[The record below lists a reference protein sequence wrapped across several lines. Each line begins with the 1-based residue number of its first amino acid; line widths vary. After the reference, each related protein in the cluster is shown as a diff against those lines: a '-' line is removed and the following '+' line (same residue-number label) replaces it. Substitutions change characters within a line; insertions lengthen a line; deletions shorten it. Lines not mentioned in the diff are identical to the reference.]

1 MANILYST
9 LTTVQTALQNSVTLT
24 SSESEVRSIASAAIV
39 IRKLGLRER
48 DYEMGHRAEAK
59 PGILIVPGPVKS
71 PPEAGT
77 DQSDDVTYQIDLI
90 IINNDNWLRED
101 GLSTYIQW
109 QQNIR
114 QYFNGRISGWPN
126 ETEGIV
132 WQCWAVT
139 SESVNDWRWVNNGEA
154 TMGVRLLLTSR
165 EPGGR

>member
-1 MANILYST
+1 MANVLYT
-9 LTTVQTALQNSVTLT
+9 CLTTVQSALQNSVTLT
-24 SSESEVRSIASAAIV
+24 SSESEVRAIANASIV
-39 IRKLGLRER
+39 IRKLALRER
-48 DYEMGHRAEAK
+48 QYEIGHQLEQK

-77 DQSDDVTYQIDLI
+77 NLTDYIDYQIDCI
-90 IINNDNWLRED
+90 IINQDNWQRED

-114 QYFNGRISGWPN
+114 QYFNGRISGWPS

-132 WQCWAVT
+132 WICWAT
-139 SESVNDWRWVNNGEA
+139 MSESVNDWRWVQNGEA
-154 TMGVRLLLTSR
+154 TMGVRLLLRSS

>member
-1 MANILYST
+1 MANILYT
-9 LTTVQTALQNSVTLT
+9 CCTTIQAALQNSVTLT
-24 SSESEVRSIASAAIV
+24 SSDTEVRAIEDAAIV

-48 DYEMGHRAEAK
+48 DYEVGHLSEAM
-59 PGILIVPGPVKS
+59 PGILIIPGEAKS

-77 DQSDDVTYQIDLI
+77 DQSDDITYQIDLV
-90 IINNDNWLRED
+90 IINKDNWLRED
-101 GLSTYIQW
+101 GLATYIQW

-132 WQCWAVT
+132 YQCWAV
-139 SESVNDWRWVNNGEA
+139 SSGSVNDWRWVNQGEA
-154 TMGVRLLLTSR
+154 TLGVRLLLTSR